1 MTPPKYITQ
10 TYQPLNDRLKAQ
22 GVRLVAVSKTKTVA
36 EIMTLYQ
43 AGQRD
48 FGENKVQELLQK
60 KALLPD
66 DICWHHIGHLQTNKV
81 KYIAPF
87 ISLIQSVDS
96 LRLLQEID
104 KQAALNGRII
114 DCLLQIH
121 IAQEETKFG
130 LTPAEAADLPAND
143 AYRALQNVR
152 IVGLMGMASFTEN
165 TGQIRN
171 EFGQLRQ
178 LFDMLKNTCFA
189 KKTYFKELSMG
200 MSSDY
205 AIAVEQGATIVRIGS
220 LLFGER
226 P

>member
-143 AYRALQNVR
+143 AYRALQNVH

-165 TGQIRN
+165 TGQIQN

-178 LFDMLKNTCFA
+178 LFDMLKNTYFA
-189 KKTYFKELSMG
+189 QKTYFKELSMG

-205 AIAVEQGATIVRIGS
+205 AIAVEQGATMVRIGS